1 MLKEWIKKLL
11 NHFKNKNVKNDD
23 TTNLEKIEY
32 NKEVIDITPST
43 ISIEAQIKNDKSL
56 MINAKEANRKTI
68 NRILSKEVNDE
79 TLNVITSINQYILQG
94 KSFQWLV
101 YISNNSA
108 VDYTYICQYYECL
121 GYKIIKQTRTI
132 TIEWSVV
139 D

>member
-11 NHFKNKNVKNDD
+11 NHFKKKNVKNDD

-32 NKEVIDITPST
+32 NKEVIDIVPST

-56 MINAKEANRKTI
+56 MINAKDANRKTI

>member
-11 NHFKNKNVKNDD
+11 NHFKKKNVKNDD
-23 TTNLEKIEY
+23 TTSLEKIEVE
-32 NKEVIDITPST
+32 NTKPLPIEV
-43 ISIEAQIKNDKSL
+43 QIKNDKSL
-56 MINAKEANRKTI
+56 MINAKDANRKTI

>member
-11 NHFKNKNVKNDD
+11 NHFKKKDEKIDD
-23 TTNLEKIEY
+23 TTSLEKIEVE
-32 NKEVIDITPST
+32 NTKPL
-43 ISIEAQIKNDKSL
+43 SIEVQIKNDKSL